1 MSDSIA
7 AGQDPHRDQPVVP
20 AGRPLDKASAV
31 LILVHGRGG
40 NAEGMLQLAR
50 ALDRDD
56 VAYLAPQAAGNTW
69 YPFSFLAPL
78 ERNEPYLGSA
88 LGKLASVVEGVL
100 DAGIPAE
107 KVLLL
112 GFSQGACL
120 TLEFAARYP
129 RRYGAVIGLTGGVI
143 GPDGTPRDY
152 PGSLEGTTVFIGTS
166 APDPHVPLGRVEES
180 ARVLERMG
188 AWVEVRVYP
197 GRPHTVNE
205 DELERVR
212 ALINGVVTGD
222 G

>member
-1 MSDSIA
+1 
-7 AGQDPHRDQPVVP
+7 
-20 AGRPLDKASAV
+20 
-31 LILVHGRGG
+31 
-40 NAEGMLQLAR
+40 LQLAR

-212 ALINGVVTGD
+212 ALIDEVVTGD